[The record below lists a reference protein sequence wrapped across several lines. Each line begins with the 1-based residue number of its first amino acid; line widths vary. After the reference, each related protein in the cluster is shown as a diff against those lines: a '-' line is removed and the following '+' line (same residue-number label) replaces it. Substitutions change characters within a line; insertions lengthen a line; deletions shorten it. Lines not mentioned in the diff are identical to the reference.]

1 MLIKR
6 TAVAVVIA
14 FVMTG
19 CASMREHP
27 VACKATTALIGAT
40 LGAVGGG
47 VGVHEI
53 EKEPVDDGEIAAGA
67 AAGLVAGGLIG
78 YLVGHYA
85 CPEEE
90 VVVQE
95 RVTPPPPPPAK
106 GTKIAEIPGPN
117 FDFNKSTLTPAGKAK
132 VADAARTLKDNP
144 SIHVEV
150 GGHTDSIGS
159 DAYNQKLSVRRAE
172 SVKNYLVGKGVEKNR
187 VYTEGKGEK
196 QPVADNKTAE
206 GRAKNRRVE
215 IEVVG
220 TRSRQ

>member
-6 TAVAVVIA
+6 TAMAVVIA
-14 FVMTG
+14 LVMTG
-19 CASMREHP
+19 CATMREHP
-27 VACKATTALIGAT
+27 VACRATAAAIGAT

-47 VGVHEI
+47 VGVDQI
-53 EKEPVDDGEIAAGA
+53 ENDADDGEIAAGA

-78 YLVGHYA
+78 YLIGHYA

-95 RVTPPPPPPAK
+95 RPAPPPPPK

-117 FDFNKSTLTPAGKAK
+117 FDFDKATLTPAGKAK

-159 DAYNQKLSVRRAE
+159 DAYNQRLSERRAKTVAE
-172 SVKNYLVGKGVEKNR
+172 ELTRDGISASRLTVRGY
-187 VYTEGKGEK
+187 GERK
-196 QPVADNKTAE
+196 PVADNATEA
-206 GRAKNRRVE
+206 GRARNRRVE
-215 IEVVG
+215 IVVD
-220 TRSRQ
+220 

>member
-6 TAVAVVIA
+6 TALAVVVA

-19 CASMREHP
+19 CATMREHP
-27 VACKATTALIGAT
+27 VACRATGALIGGT

-47 VGVHEI
+47 VGVDQI
-53 EKEPVDDGEIAAGA
+53 ENGPDDGERAAGA

-78 YLVGHYA
+78 YLIGYYA
-85 CPEEE
+85 CPDEE

-95 RVTPPPPPPAK
+95 RVPPPPPPK

-117 FDFNKSTLTPAGKAK
+117 FDFDKSTLTPAGKAK

-159 DAYNQKLSVRRAE
+159 DGYNQRLSERRAKTVADE
-172 SVKNYLVGKGVEKNR
+172 LVHDGISASRLNVRG
-187 VYTEGKGEK
+187 YGERK
-196 QPVADNKTAE
+196 PVADNDTEA
-206 GRAKNRRVE
+206 GRARNRRVE
-215 IEVVG
+215 IVVD
-220 TRSRQ
+220 

>member
-1 MLIKR
+1 MLKKR

-19 CASMREHP
+19 CATMREHP
-27 VACKATTALIGAT
+27 VACKATAAAIGAT

-47 VGVHEI
+47 VGVDQI
-53 EKEPVDDGEIAAGA
+53 ENDADDGEIAAGA

-78 YLVGHYA
+78 YLIGHYT

-95 RVTPPPPPPAK
+95 RVAPPPPPK

-117 FDFNKSTLTPAGKAK
+117 FDFDKATLTPAGKGK

-144 SIHVEV
+144 SVHVEV

-159 DAYNQKLSVRRAE
+159 DGYNQRLSERRARTVADELTRDGISASRLSVRG
-172 SVKNYLVGKGVEKNR
+172 Y
-187 VYTEGKGEK
+187 GERK
-196 QPVADNKTAE
+196 PVADNSTEA
-206 GRAKNRRVE
+206 GRARNRRVE
-215 IEVVG
+215 IVVD
-220 TRSRQ
+220 